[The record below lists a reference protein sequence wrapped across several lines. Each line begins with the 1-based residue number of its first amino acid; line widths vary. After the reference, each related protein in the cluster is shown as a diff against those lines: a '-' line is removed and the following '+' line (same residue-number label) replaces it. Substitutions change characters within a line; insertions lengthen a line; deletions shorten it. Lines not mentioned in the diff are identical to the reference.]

1 MELTDVH
8 AISNNFSLITSAKK
22 GDKEAF
28 ISLMEDNKID
38 MYRISKGILN
48 NESDIEDAMQNTIM
62 IVYEKLHTLKNNDFF
77 KTWLIR
83 ILINECN
90 NIYKKNKKT
99 TSIDKVKE
107 NTTANKFANVDLYN
121 ALNSLDYKLRV
132 VIVLFYFEDMTTKEI
147 AKSIGISDTAVRT
160 RLFRGREKL
169 YNFLGRDYSNE

>member
-77 KTWLIR
+77 NLAHK
-83 ILINECN
+83 
-90 NIYKKNKKT
+90 
-99 TSIDKVKE
+99 
-107 NTTANKFANVDLYN
+107 
-121 ALNSLDYKLRV
+121 NSLC
-132 VIVLFYFEDMTTKEI
+132 II
-147 AKSIGISDTAVRT
+147 
-160 RLFRGREKL
+160 
-169 YNFLGRDYSNE
+169 

>member
-77 KTWLIR
+77 
-83 ILINECN
+83 
-90 NIYKKNKKT
+90 
-99 TSIDKVKE
+99 
-107 NTTANKFANVDLYN
+107 
-121 ALNSLDYKLRV
+121 
-132 VIVLFYFEDMTTKEI
+132 
-147 AKSIGISDTAVRT
+147 
-160 RLFRGREKL
+160 
-169 YNFLGRDYSNE
+169 